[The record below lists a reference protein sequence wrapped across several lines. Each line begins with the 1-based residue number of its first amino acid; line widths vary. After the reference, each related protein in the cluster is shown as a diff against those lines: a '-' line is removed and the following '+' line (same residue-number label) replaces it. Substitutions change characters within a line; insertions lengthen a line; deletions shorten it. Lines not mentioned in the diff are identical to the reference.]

1 MVTLWPHQVE
11 CLAAIRRAWLTGPRT
26 LVVLATG
33 TGKTHIYLSLL
44 DELVRDGARA
54 LVIAHRQ
61 ELIYQPV
68 ERAHEMFPEL
78 AARMGI
84 VMAGRNDAD
93 AQVVVATVQTLSAN
107 GRLDRALQA
116 GPFEYVVADEAH
128 HITSATWLA
137 LLERL
142 GNPRVLGLTA
152 TPIRTDGDGL
162 SRVFQSVAYRFPI
175 NAAIDR
181 CILVPF
187 RALGFTL
194 PITLAGIAEGED
206 GWAVEPLGDLL
217 RAPNVLEVVYETW
230 RERAEDRQTF
240 AFTASVLQAH
250 DTAAYFRE
258 CGVSAAAVDGGTPD
272 DERAVTLAAFKRG
285 EIRVLANCLDAETE
299 ILTQRG
305 WVGIDGI
312 RENDLSAAVDPQTGT
327 VRWESIQCIWN
338 RPRAVGED
346 MIYIKNQAFN
356 ARVTAG
362 HRMLVRTKG
371 AKVWQ
376 FKDAETLPG
385 RRAAYQFQVAGYA
398 EPLAIS
404 APAVPTKYT
413 KVGRRS
419 SLRHSLKKRGIV
431 GAAAERHMD
440 DVAAFKTAVRFKD
453 PVELTL
459 EECRFIGLFLADGYL
474 ASAGR
479 GIVIAQSI
487 CYEQANRE
495 ISCLLD
501 SCGFAYAMRLVSKV
515 SNLDGNEHSLY
526 HYRIPAGL
534 AGGVLGRGFFHL
546 LPYLDKG
553 LNELFYG
560 LTREQTLALL
570 WGWWLGDGSKNG
582 RPSTG
587 VTSFCLFGTRK
598 EAFERL
604 QILCTLRGI
613 QATLSNR
620 KDNGLMATCPIYTL
634 YVHDR
639 DYVTT
644 NNRHVPT
651 SGGNPAQLEEEAQ
664 DERVWCITNTTG
676 TIITRRG
683 GRVLI
688 TGQCQI
694 YTEGVDVPEAS
705 CALMICPTKSDL
717 AYVQK
722 LGRILRITPTKRDA
736 LVLDFAPL
744 DDRNVI
750 MAGDVL
756 GQPRAVK
763 KATARA
769 ERSGIMVAWDING
782 LGLVSSVDPNE
793 LVVKVLNYL
802 RRSNLA
808 WALDGVLATAGLS
821 ETMMLALLA
830 PDVVRMA
837 RAEEVRETW
846 TERER
851 ALYDLVSAYRLYV
864 VRKEDRY
871 WQGQAVGVYP
881 TCDEAMGAA
890 EEIASHAAEPILAA
904 RRTAWRSSNV
914 SSPQILYMRR
924 LGIDVPDGCTKGQA
938 AQLISQ
944 ALCRRAVEGVRH
956 EQEQATWQTI
966 RERLDCI

>member
-1 MVTLWPHQVE
+1 VVTLWPHQVE

-26 LVVLATG
+26 LAVLATG

-44 DELVRDGARA
+44 DEVARSGARA

-68 ERAHEMFPEL
+68 ERAKEYFPEL

-84 VMAGRNDAD
+84 VMAGRDDAD

-162 SRVFQSVAYRFPI
+162 SRVFSSVAYRFPI

-181 CILVPF
+181 GILVPF

-258 CGVSAAAVDGGTPD
+258 RGVSAAAVDGGTPD
-272 DERAVTLAAFKRG
+272 DERAVTLAAFKAA
-285 EIRVLANCLDAETE
+285 EIRVLAN
-299 ILTQRG
+299 
-305 WVGIDGI
+305 
-312 RENDLSAAVDPQTGT
+312 
-327 VRWESIQCIWN
+327 
-338 RPRAVGED
+338 
-346 MIYIKNQAFN
+346 
-356 ARVTAG
+356 
-362 HRMLVRTKG
+362 
-371 AKVWQ
+371 
-376 FKDAETLPG
+376 
-385 RRAAYQFQVAGYA
+385 
-398 EPLAIS
+398 
-404 APAVPTKYT
+404 
-413 KVGRRS
+413 
-419 SLRHSLKKRGIV
+419 
-431 GAAAERHMD
+431 
-440 DVAAFKTAVRFKD
+440 
-453 PVELTL
+453 
-459 EECRFIGLFLADGYL
+459 
-474 ASAGR
+474 
-479 GIVIAQSI
+479 
-487 CYEQANRE
+487 
-495 ISCLLD
+495 
-501 SCGFAYAMRLVSKV
+501 
-515 SNLDGNEHSLY
+515 
-526 HYRIPAGL
+526 
-534 AGGVLGRGFFHL
+534 
-546 LPYLDKG
+546 
-553 LNELFYG
+553 
-560 LTREQTLALL
+560 
-570 WGWWLGDGSKNG
+570 
-582 RPSTG
+582 
-587 VTSFCLFGTRK
+587 
-598 EAFERL
+598 
-604 QILCTLRGI
+604 
-613 QATLSNR
+613 
-620 KDNGLMATCPIYTL
+620 
-634 YVHDR
+634 
-639 DYVTT
+639 
-644 NNRHVPT
+644 
-651 SGGNPAQLEEEAQ
+651 
-664 DERVWCITNTTG
+664 
-676 TIITRRG
+676 
-683 GRVLI
+683 
-688 TGQCQI
+688 CQI

-722 LGRILRITPTKRDA
+722 IGRVLRITPAKWDA

-763 KATARA
+763 KATEKA
-769 ERSGIMVAWDING
+769 ERSGVMVAWDIDG

-802 RRSNLA
+802 RRSKLA

-837 RAEEVRETW
+837 RAEEVRESW

-851 ALYDLVSAYRLYV
+851 ALYDLVSAYRLYA

-890 EEIASHAAEPILAA
+890 EDIASRAAEPILAA

-924 LGIDVPDGCTKGQA
+924 LGIEVPDGCTKGQA

-944 ALCRRAVEGVRH
+944 ALCKRAVEGVRY
-956 EQEQATWQTI
+956 EQERAI
-966 RERLDCI
+966 